1 MSEIE
6 EVVGTLDRLNSELQD
21 LLVRGL
27 RICGS
32 EHLRPLRGIH
42 NELDRIGATHLAGR
56 LTKLISAIE
65 SDSREA
71 AVDLLRTQAS
81 LRVFERVLTLKV
93 AALKLDSMMAIASH
107 GGDELADEGAE

>member
-42 NELDRIGATHLAGR
+42 TELDRIGATHLAGR

-65 SDSREA
+65 SDHRDA

-93 AALKLDSMMAIASH
+93 AALKLDSMIAMRSQTT
-107 GGDELADEGAE
+107 DDRVEEGAE

>member
-27 RICGS
+27 RICGP
-32 EHLRPLRGIH
+32 EHLLPLRGIH
-42 NELDRIGATHLAGR
+42 SELDRIGASHLGGR
-56 LTKLISAIE
+56 LSKLISAIE

-81 LRVFERVLTLKV
+81 LRVFERVLTVKV
-93 AALKLDSMMAIASH
+93 ATLKLDSMMAMASEA
-107 GGDELADEGAE
+107 DDQPADEDAE